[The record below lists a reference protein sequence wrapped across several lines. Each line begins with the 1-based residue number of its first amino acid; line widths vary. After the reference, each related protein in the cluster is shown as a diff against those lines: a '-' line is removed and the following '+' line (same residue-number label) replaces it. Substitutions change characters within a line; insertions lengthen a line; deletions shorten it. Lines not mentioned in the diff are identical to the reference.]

1 MMHHASVFCDMTQVQ
16 LKLSIHQMFFVLR
29 ILKI

>member
-1 MMHHASVFCDMTQVQ
+1 MIYRASVFCDMTQVQ
-16 LKLSIHQMFFVLR
+16 LKLSIHQIFFVLR